1 MKNYY
6 FDSRRVCISNPYLR
20 AAVVVVL
27 ACIYALMLYAYLY
40 CNPVREA
47 SAVTE
52 KPKNVIMIQTDHELS
67 YLHGTEDDTYGIFR
81 PNYDAF
87 RAQSVDF
94 VNAKSINP
102 LCSPARRTMLTAQYP
117 HQHGI
122 ITNSTAIA
130 PNPNVDTI
138 YDVLLENG
146 FGSENIYFYGKTHWS
161 GSIANDTP
169 QTAYG
174 VQGWSTAGYGQPYK
188 TQKYKDYLQKNN
200 YFESDE
206 REPVMT
212 LVAQP
217 LTINPVLKAGDE
229 FNIANM
235 GIITGNYFGI
245 MKAPKEF
252 HEAYFLA
259 DMVNDQLKE
268 LAASDRDE
276 PFVMSVN
283 MWGPHHPYYPTQEF
297 VDLYTDENGVIG
309 GNIPEYPSYRDT
321 FENKPKVY
329 AWDNAW
335 ANSYPNLPVPN
346 AKSWEEFR
354 IYMAMAYAQT
364 TLVDAAIGTILDTID
379 ETGLVENTVVIW
391 TNDHGDALG
400 SHGGHADKECYM
412 TEEILDVNM
421 TVRDPDLA
429 EYAGTVNKA
438 YVNTADVPVTML
450 DVVGLVFPEDVAGM
464 SLLDLIDE
472 SAEPREYMVCETNGH
487 FSDTRARTIYYD
499 GYKYTYYYG
508 DIDELYDLDRDKFE
522 MKNLIYEEKMQGRI
536 ALMKR
541 MLREWQIEERDT
553 IPLVNL

>member
-354 IYMAMAYAQT
+354 IYMAMAYAQA

-391 TNDHGDALG
+391 TADHGDALG
-400 SHGGHADKECYM
+400 SHGGHLDKNCYLSEELIRIPLLVRAPGAGCGAVSAANVSNLDIPATIADYCGERFRTEIDAQSLRPYLEDAGSAGREYFVSVSHGHFQRHIARAVCAGRYRYIYNKNM
-412 TEEILDVNM
+412 TE
-421 TVRDPDLA
+421 
-429 EYAGTVNKA
+429 
-438 YVNTADVPVTML
+438 
-450 DVVGLVFPEDVAGM
+450 
-464 SLLDLIDE
+464 
-472 SAEPREYMVCETNGH
+472 
-487 FSDTRARTIYYD
+487 
-499 GYKYTYYYG
+499 
-508 DIDELYDLDRDKFE
+508 ELYDLETDPYELHNLCNDPAYADIKKRLQEKLDCWRKEYRDRE
-522 MKNLIYEEKMQGRI
+522 L
-536 ALMKR
+536 
-541 MLREWQIEERDT
+541 
-553 IPLVNL
+553 